1 MPFSAIDFATLSTH
15 GFLKIYGNYRD
26 RLIVLARNLYQQLKV
41 TSNIPPSVTDCELF
55 FEFELLMSTV
65 YADIVADLC
74 AGIVFPTEKD
84 QYWQIFFNG
93 PVARYVVDKEWLDI
107 VI

>member
-1 MPFSAIDFATLSTH
+1 
-15 GFLKIYGNYRD
+15 
-26 RLIVLARNLYQQLKV
+26 
-41 TSNIPPSVTDCELF
+41 
-55 FEFELLMSTV
+55 MSTV
-65 YADIVADLC
+65 YAEIVADLS

-107 VI
+107 AI